1 MNVLKFGGTS
11 LGNPERMKNLCDL
24 ITGDKQRKIVVLSA
38 VSGTTNQLYQIG
50 GHLNMRDIKDAGD
63 LLTNLKSFYSDYIAD
78 LFLIEESTKSALNYL
93 DSWVRGIENLFS
105 RDYNKQLLDLL
116 VSNGEELSTSL
127 FSLLLHERKINS
139 KLISA
144 LDFMLINQEGEPD
157 LGFIRGQLNIILNKY
172 QKHQILVT
180 QGFICRDPQ
189 GRTANLKRGGSD
201 YSASIIGVCC
211 EALEIQIWTDI
222 DGMHNN
228 DPREVQKTYPLSK
241 LSFDEAAEL
250 AYFGAKIL
258 HPATLL
264 PAKQFN
270 IPVRVKSTLNPGA
283 EGTLI
288 SKVNQEVGSS
298 VKAIAAKNGITAI
311 KIRSSRMLMAYGFL
325 RKVFEI
331 FEKYKTPIDM
341 ITTSEVAVSVTID
354 DTSSLFDVITELEP
368 FGEVEVDYDQTI
380 ICVVGNLVADD
391 RGVVSKIFM
400 ALDEIPI
407 RMISYGGSKNNI
419 SILVGSA
426 FRRQALNA
434 LNTSLFKL

>member
-11 LGNPERMKNLCDL
+11 LGSPERMKNVCDL
-24 ITGDKQRKIVVLSA
+24 ITGDEQRKIVVLSA
-38 VSGTTNQLYQIG
+38 VAGTTNQLYQIG
-50 GHLNMRDIKDAGD
+50 ERLNMRDIKGAGN
-63 LLTNLKSFYSDYIAD
+63 LLINLQSFYSDYIAH

-93 DSWVRGIENLFS
+93 DSWVQGIENLFS
-105 RDYNKQLLDLL
+105 RDYDKQLLDIL

-127 FSLLLHERKINS
+127 ISLLLLERKIDS

-144 LDFMLINQEGEPD
+144 LDFMLINQDGEPD
-157 LGFIRGQLNIILNKY
+157 LEFIRKQLNIILNKY
-172 QKHQILVT
+172 RKQQILVT
-180 QGFICRDPQ
+180 QGFICRDQQ

-201 YSASIIGVCC
+201 YSASIIGVSCG
-211 EALEIQIWTDI
+211 AQEIQIWTDI

-228 DPREVQKTYPLSK
+228 DPREVEKTYPLSK

-270 IPVRVKSTLNPGA
+270 IPVRVKNTLNPGA

-288 SKVNQEVGSS
+288 SKVDREVGSS

-311 KIRSSRMLMAYGFL
+311 KIRSSRMLLAYGFL

-341 ITTSEVAVSVTID
+341 ITTSEVAVSITVD
-354 DTSSLFDVITELEP
+354 DTSSLFDVISELEP

-380 ICVVGNLVADD
+380 ICVVGNLVAED
-391 RGVVSKIFM
+391 RGVVSKIFK
-400 ALDEIPI
+400 ALEEIPI

-426 FRRQALNA
+426 FKRQALIA
-434 LNTSLFKL
+434 LNTGLFKL

>member
-1 MNVLKFGGTS
+1 MNILKFGGTS
-11 LGNPERMKNLCDL
+11 LGSPERMKNVCDL
-24 ITGDKQRKIVVLSA
+24 ITGDEQRKIVVLSA
-38 VSGTTNQLYQIG
+38 VAGTTNQLYQIG
-50 GHLNMRDIKDAGD
+50 ERLNMRDIKGAGN
-63 LLTNLKSFYSDYIAD
+63 LLINLQSFYSDYIAH
-78 LFLIEESTKSALNYL
+78 LFLIKESAKSALNYL
-93 DSWVRGIENLFS
+93 DSWVQGIENLFS
-105 RDYNKQLLDLL
+105 RDYDKQLLDIL

-127 FSLLLHERKINS
+127 ISLLLLERKIDS

-144 LDFMLINQEGEPD
+144 LDFMLINEDGEPD
-157 LGFIRGQLNIILNKY
+157 LEFIRKQLNIILNKY
-172 QKHQILVT
+172 RKQQILVT
-180 QGFICRDPQ
+180 QGFICRDQQ
-189 GRTANLKRGGSD
+189 GRTTNLKRGGSD
-201 YSASIIGVCC
+201 YSASIIGVSCR
-211 EALEIQIWTDI
+211 AQEIQIWTDI

-228 DPREVQKTYPLSK
+228 DPREVEKTYPLSK

-264 PAKQFN
+264 PAKRFN
-270 IPVRVKSTLNPGA
+270 IPVRVKNTLNPGA

-288 SKVNQEVGSS
+288 SKVDREVGSS

-311 KIRSSRMLMAYGFL
+311 KIRSSRMLLAYGFL

-341 ITTSEVAVSVTID
+341 ITTSEVAVSITVD
-354 DTSSLFDVITELEP
+354 DTSSLFDVISELEP

-380 ICVVGNLVADD
+380 ICVVGNLVAED
-391 RGVVSKIFM
+391 RGVVSKIFK
-400 ALDEIPI
+400 ALEEIPI

-426 FRRQALNA
+426 FKRQALIA
-434 LNTSLFKL
+434 LNKGLFKL